1 MSDIGITYRGMV
13 HQWHCDHMGH
23 MNVMWYVGKF
33 DEATWNLGAT
43 MGMTAQYLREA
54 KRGMAA
60 VDSASAIG
68 ARRWWATS
76 SWSARPAG
84 ARPKSVR
91 FVHEMFRG
99 DGGDHLSTM
108 MVTGVHI
115 DIAARKST
123 QFDPQ
128 IFAKSQAMVD
138 PHPAR
143 WDEWPPAGLSRL
155 DHAKKKPRTRLD
167 RARRGCGLAGPYPPR
182 TSQLPAHAERELATD
197 QCLAEI
203 GQRRAASAKA

>member
-1 MSDIGITYRGMV
+1 MSDPGVTYRGMV

-33 DEATWNLGAT
+33 DEATWNLGAM

-60 VDSASAIG
+60 VDQRINYRREALVGDVIIVRSAMLEVK
-68 ARRWWATS
+68 
-76 SWSARPAG
+76 
-84 ARPKSVR
+84 PKSVR

-115 DIAARKST
+115 DIQLRKST
-123 QFDPQ
+123 QFEPQ
-128 IFAKSQAMVD
+128 VFARSQAMLD
-138 PHPAR
+138 PQPAR
-143 WDEWPPAGLSRL
+143 WDEWPP
-155 DHAKKKPRTRLD
+155 KPW
-167 RARRGCGLAGPYPPR
+167 LA
-182 TSQLPAHAERELATD
+182 
-197 QCLAEI
+197 
-203 GQRRAASAKA
+203 